1 MSNIKVNRLKS
12 YLTRT
17 FSPLIDLSDIKDK
30 PQIEIEKNF
39 LSRALTA
46 YSLGVLSG
54 CSMEDAAQ
62 SITDGYDDNGIDAIH
77 FEENS
82 KCLWLIQ
89 TKFIHNGTGGVD
101 NGDLEKFTKGVKL
114 LIDGSFDRFNKKVKD
129 KEDEIQKALDDAAV
143 KIHLVMAYTAKE
155 LSKHNLQTIEDLL
168 SEQND
173 SDEILFFKDFNLDK
187 AYKSLENGFGDAA
200 INEEVTLHNWGHIED
215 PYKSFYGQI
224 SGFELAVLFQKYGFR
239 LFTENIRSFLGIS
252 SANSEISITIKEE
265 PENFVYFNNGITIL
279 CEKIQKKIKGG
290 SDKSLGVFECSGFSV
305 VNGAQTLGS
314 IGSLLETH
322 PEQLEKIKVI
332 VKLISLEDTN
342 SGFGKRITIATNTQ
356 NKVDKKDFVSLDT
369 EHARL
374 KLELNLEGINYH
386 YKRTNEKVL
395 ADDKNYTLDEVAF
408 GLCAMH
414 TNVDYST
421 MLKKESGK
429 LWADVTLPY
438 YTDIFNPQV
447 TAIRVMNAVMLNRY
461 VSDVMKNMAQR
472 SHSRERSINL
482 YGNAIVCHMVFQKIN
497 PSIWYDNNQKAFE
510 DFYLNALPKIVD
522 DTITLLH
529 EKVEKNYADSMIV
542 YVLRNYSKCRYLKLE
557 MNSVGIESH

>member
-1 MSNIKVNRLKS
+1 MSSIKVNRLKT
-12 YLTRT
+12 YLTKT

-30 PQIEIEKNF
+30 PEEEIEKNF
-39 LSRALTA
+39 LSRAFTA
-46 YSLGVLSG
+46 YSLSVLSG
-54 CSMEDAAQ
+54 CSIEDASL
-62 SITDGYDDNGIDAIH
+62 SITDGYDDNGIDAIR

-82 KCLWLIQ
+82 KCLWLVQ
-89 TKFIHNGTGGVD
+89 TKFIHNGVGGVD

-114 LIDGSFDRFNKKVKD
+114 LIDGSFDRFNAKVRA
-129 KEDEIQKALDDAAV
+129 KEGEIQEALDDAAV
-143 KIHLVMAYTAKE
+143 KIHLVMAYTGKE
-155 LSKHNLQTIEDLL
+155 LSKHNLQTINDLL

-187 AYKSLENGFGDAA
+187 AYKSLENGFGDAT
-200 INEEVTLHNWGHIED
+200 INEDITLYNWGHIEE
-215 PYKSFYGQI
+215 PFKSYYGQI
-224 SGFELAVLFQKYGFR
+224 SGSELAALFQKYGFR
-239 LFTENIRSFLGIS
+239 LFTENIRSFLGTS
-252 SANSEISITIKEE
+252 SANSEISVTIKEE

-279 CEKIQKKIKGG
+279 CEKIQKKVKGG
-290 SDKSLGVFECSGFSV
+290 SDKSVGVFECSGFSV

-322 PEQLEKIKVI
+322 AVQVEKIKVI

-369 EHARL
+369 EHARI

-386 YKRTNEKVL
+386 YKRTDEKVVS
-395 ADDKNYTLDEVAF
+395 DDKNYTLDEVAF

-414 TNVDYST
+414 SNVDYST

-429 LWADVTLPY
+429 LWADVTIPF

-447 TAIRVMNAVMLNRY
+447 TAIRIMKAVKVSRY
-461 VSDVMKNMAQR
+461 IADIMKSLANQ
-472 SHSRERSINL
+472 SSGRERSINM
-482 YGNAIVCHMVFQKIN
+482 YGNAIVCHIVFQNIN
-497 PSIWYDNNQKAFE
+497 PGIWYDNNQKAFE
-510 DFYLNALPKIVD
+510 DFYANALFKIVD

-529 EKVEKNYADSMIV
+529 KKVNEHYADSMIV
-542 YVLRNYSKCRYLKLE
+542 YVLRNYSKCRYLKSE
-557 MNSVGIESH
+557 INSIRESH